1 VLLPLTDIVPSQS
14 CRTTGTAFFGQM
26 AFFMSVL
33 KRAENRM
40 IDFRENDKNASFLQL
55 RNSVVVFINIVIP
68 SDCQYY
74 F

>member
-1 VLLPLTDIVPSQS
+1 
-14 CRTTGTAFFGQM
+14 M